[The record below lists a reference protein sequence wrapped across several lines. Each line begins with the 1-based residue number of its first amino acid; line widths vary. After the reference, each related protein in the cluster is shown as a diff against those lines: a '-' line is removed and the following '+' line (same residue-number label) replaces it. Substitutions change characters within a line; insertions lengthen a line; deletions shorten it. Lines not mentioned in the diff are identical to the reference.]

1 MDDVLVMGENKEEH
15 DTRLDALLNKISK
28 AGMTLNREKCS
39 FGSMKVEFLGF
50 KISGDGIQAGEKI
63 QGIREFPVP
72 DCVKAVRSF
81 LGLINQYSRFNHEIA
96 TVSEPIRELLKKDIG
111 WFWDRDQEISFEK
124 LKKIFN
130 EPHILAHFDPKK
142 KTMITTDACNQGIGA
157 VLSQIDSEG
166 NRRMIGAASRSLT
179 SAEKNYAVIEK
190 EALGVVWGLEKFN
203 YYICGA
209 PIVVETDHKPLIT
222 LLGRKEVEKIPIR
235 IQRFRIR
242 LMRYSVEMVYIPG
255 KLNIG
260 ADALSRYPSKTTS
273 TSNILEIEVNQLV
286 ESTFVPGESVKLNK
300 IRKIQE
306 DDVIIKEVISKICN
320 GWSYK
325 DRKNSDISKYYE
337 NTANLSMMK
346 GCLTYQNRLVIPRI
360 YQQVILSELHVGH
373 QGISKYQARA
383 RECVWWF
390 GISRD
395 VERMVRN
402 CRTCLMNSRTTREP
416 MKIIPVP
423 KKAWEIVGTDLYTF
437 KDKKY
442 LIIVDYY
449 SRYIETMLLKNELSE
464 TVILSIKSIFSRHG
478 IPETVVSDNGRQ
490 FSSKEFKEFSQS
502 YSFQHITS
510 SYHPSTLKEIQLQKG
525 EFKQ

>member
-1 MDDVLVMGENKEEH
+1 
-15 DTRLDALLNKISK
+15 
-28 AGMTLNREKCS
+28 MTLNREKCS
-39 FGSMKVEFLGF
+39 FGSIKVEFLGF
-50 KISGDGIQAGEKI
+50 KISGVGIQAGEKI
-63 QGIREFPVP
+63 QGIRDFPVP

-124 LKKIFN
+124 LKKMFN
-130 EPHILAHFDPKK
+130 EPPILAHFDPNK
-142 KTMITTDACNQGIGA
+142 KTMITTDACTQGIGA

-222 LLGRKEVEKIPIR
+222 LLGRKEVEKISIR

-306 DDVIIKEVISKICN
+306 DDVIIK
-320 GWSYK
+320 
-325 DRKNSDISKYYE
+325 
-337 NTANLSMMK
+337 
-346 GCLTYQNRLVIPRI
+346 
-360 YQQVILSELHVGH
+360 
-373 QGISKYQARA
+373 
-383 RECVWWF
+383 
-390 GISRD
+390 
-395 VERMVRN
+395 
-402 CRTCLMNSRTTREP
+402 
-416 MKIIPVP
+416 
-423 KKAWEIVGTDLYTF
+423 
-437 KDKKY
+437 
-442 LIIVDYY
+442 
-449 SRYIETMLLKNELSE
+449 
-464 TVILSIKSIFSRHG
+464 
-478 IPETVVSDNGRQ
+478 
-490 FSSKEFKEFSQS
+490 
-502 YSFQHITS
+502 
-510 SYHPSTLKEIQLQKG
+510 
-525 EFKQ
+525 

>member
-1 MDDVLVMGENKEEH
+1 M
-15 DTRLDALLNKISK
+15 
-28 AGMTLNREKCS
+28 
-39 FGSMKVEFLGF
+39 
-50 KISGDGIQAGEKI
+50 
-63 QGIREFPVP
+63 IR
-72 DCVKAVRSF
+72 
-81 LGLINQYSRFNHEIA
+81 
-96 TVSEPIRELLKKDIG
+96 
-111 WFWDRDQEISFEK
+111 
-124 LKKIFN
+124 
-130 EPHILAHFDPKK
+130 
-142 KTMITTDACNQGIGA
+142 
-157 VLSQIDSEG
+157 
-166 NRRMIGAASRSLT
+166 AASRSLT

-325 DRKNSDISKYYE
+325 DRKNSDLSKYYE

-346 GCLTYQNRLVIPRI
+346 GCLTYQNRLVIP
-360 YQQVILSELHVGH
+360 
-373 QGISKYQARA
+373 
-383 RECVWWF
+383 
-390 GISRD
+390 
-395 VERMVRN
+395 
-402 CRTCLMNSRTTREP
+402 
-416 MKIIPVP
+416 
-423 KKAWEIVGTDLYTF
+423 
-437 KDKKY
+437 
-442 LIIVDYY
+442 
-449 SRYIETMLLKNELSE
+449 
-464 TVILSIKSIFSRHG
+464 
-478 IPETVVSDNGRQ
+478 
-490 FSSKEFKEFSQS
+490 
-502 YSFQHITS
+502 
-510 SYHPSTLKEIQLQKG
+510 
-525 EFKQ
+525 

>member
-1 MDDVLVMGENKEEH
+1 
-15 DTRLDALLNKISK
+15 
-28 AGMTLNREKCS
+28 
-39 FGSMKVEFLGF
+39 
-50 KISGDGIQAGEKI
+50 
-63 QGIREFPVP
+63 
-72 DCVKAVRSF
+72 
-81 LGLINQYSRFNHEIA
+81 
-96 TVSEPIRELLKKDIG
+96 
-111 WFWDRDQEISFEK
+111 
-124 LKKIFN
+124 
-130 EPHILAHFDPKK
+130 
-142 KTMITTDACNQGIGA
+142 
-157 VLSQIDSEG
+157 
-166 NRRMIGAASRSLT
+166 MIGAASRSLT

-235 IQRFRIR
+235 IQRFRIP

-325 DRKNSDISKYYE
+325 DRKNSDLSKYYE

-346 GCLTYQNRLVIPRI
+346 GCLTYHNRLVIPRT

-373 QGISKYQARA
+373 HGISKCQARA
-383 RECVWWF
+383 R
-390 GISRD
+390 
-395 VERMVRN
+395 
-402 CRTCLMNSRTTREP
+402 
-416 MKIIPVP
+416 
-423 KKAWEIVGTDLYTF
+423 
-437 KDKKY
+437 
-442 LIIVDYY
+442 
-449 SRYIETMLLKNELSE
+449 
-464 TVILSIKSIFSRHG
+464 
-478 IPETVVSDNGRQ
+478 
-490 FSSKEFKEFSQS
+490 
-502 YSFQHITS
+502 
-510 SYHPSTLKEIQLQKG
+510 
-525 EFKQ
+525 